1 MRSTN
6 GPVLLALPAFRG
18 LTRKLILLAA
28 VSFVFFFILDLALPR
43 FGATLAGLL
52 VLLPEEAPKLIWRFV
67 TWPFVPDGFLSVIF
81 ALLSLWYFGSVLE
94 EERGTRW
101 FGELFFG
108 SCIGGAILATIISLT
123 VGRYFTIIGPPGKFS
138 NGMWPVVLA
147 LMVAFARLHANETLT
162 FDFIFRARAKYIT
175 AIFLLIYLVIDYFTL
190 RRFDALNTICNC
202 VVAWFFVQMAP
213 RRGLR
218 HNVSEGWFGLR
229 NRYYR
234 AKRRRAAKKFQVYM
248 RKQGKDVNI
257 DASGR
262 YIGLDDEDPDDRRRM
277 N

>member
-1 MRSTN
+1 MRSN
-6 GPVLLALPAFRG
+6 GPTLLALPAFRG
-18 LTRKLILLAA
+18 LTRKLIILAG
-28 VSFVFFFILDLALPR
+28 VSFLFFFILRLVAR
-43 FGATLAGLL
+43 GFEETLFYLL
-52 VLLPEEAPKLIWRFV
+52 VLLPEEAPRLIWRFI

-81 ALLSLWYFGSVLE
+81 ALLSLWYFGSALE

-101 FGELFFG
+101 FGELFFV
-108 SCIGGAILATIISLT
+108 SVIGGAVLTTIIGLT
-123 VGRYFTIIGPPGKFS
+123 IGRYFLPIIGPPGKYS
-138 NGMWPVVLA
+138 NGMWPIVIA
-147 LMVAFARLHANETLT
+147 LLVAFARLHANETLT
-162 FDFIFRARAKYIT
+162 FDFIFRARAKYIA
-175 AIFLLIYLVIDYFTL
+175 AIFLIVYLVIDYFIL
-190 RRFDALNTICNC
+190 RRVDAVNTVCNC
-202 VVAWFFVQMAP
+202 LVAWMFVQIAP
-213 RRGLR
+213 RQGLR
-218 HNVSEGWFGLR
+218 HRASESWFGLR

>member
-1 MRSTN
+1 MRSN
-6 GPVLLALPAFRG
+6 GPTLLALPPFRG
-18 LTRKLILLAA
+18 LTRKLIILAA
-28 VSFVFFFILDLALPR
+28 ISFIFFFILSLVSRGLA
-43 FGATLAGLL
+43 GTLFGLL
-52 VLLPEEAPKLIWRFV
+52 VLLPDAAPKLIWQFV
-67 TWPFVPDGFLSVIF
+67 TWPFVPDGLLNVIF

-101 FGELFFG
+101 FGELFFVA
-108 SCIGGAILATIISLT
+108 SIAGAILATLISLT
-123 VGRYFTIIGPPGKFS
+123 VGRYLTIIGPYGQSS
-138 NGMWPVVLA
+138 NGMWPIVMALLVV
-147 LMVAFARLHANETLT
+147 FARFHANETLT
-162 FDFIFRARAKYIT
+162 FDFIFRARAKYIA
-175 AIFLLIYLVIDYFTL
+175 AIFLLIYLVIDYFTG

-202 VVAWFFVQMAP
+202 LVAWIFVQLAP
-213 RRGLR
+213 RRGLHR
-218 HNVSEGWFGLR
+218 GVSETWFGLR

-262 YIGLDDEDPDDRRRM
+262 YIGLDDDDPDDRRRM

>member
-1 MRSTN
+1 MRSD

-28 VSFVFFFILDLALPR
+28 VSFIFFLILGFVSRGLA
-43 FGATLAGLL
+43 GTLFGLL
-52 VLLPEEAPKLIWRFV
+52 VLAPEEAPRLIWQFV
-67 TWPFVPDGFLSVIF
+67 TWPFVPDGLLNVLF
-81 ALLSLWYFGSVLE
+81 ALLSLWYFGSALE

-101 FGELFFG
+101 FGELFFVA
-108 SCIGGAILATIISLT
+108 SIGGAVLATLLSLT
-123 VGRYFTIIGPPGKFS
+123 LGRHLAIIGTFGQFS
-138 NGMWPVVLA
+138 NGMWPITMALLVV
-147 LMVAFARLHANETLT
+147 FGRLHANETLT
-162 FDFIFRARAKYIT
+162 FDFIFRARAKYIA
-175 AIFLLIYLVIDYFTL
+175 AIFLLIYLVIDYFTG
-190 RRFDALNTICNC
+190 RRFDALNTLCNC
-202 VVAWFFVQMAP
+202 LVAWIFIQLAP

-218 HNVSEGWFGLR
+218 HNVSESWFGLR

-234 AKRRRAAKKFQVYM
+234 SKRRRAAKKFQVYM